1 MADKVDS
8 IDTEKKVEGFIT
20 RHRPLFLGLLITLVV
35 GILAL
40 ITIIAIHEQS
50 TKKDLAAIS
59 TTEFALTKALPDGYT
74 QLDVASRQETAL
86 AELEKYI
93 NKSGIVGVRANMLYA
108 DIAYQ
113 NADYANALDHYVSAA
128 TLSKKNYT
136 APLCWFNAGVCA
148 EEIGNV
154 ADALNYYQ
162 SAVDYSGE
170 FLLVSHALFSIGR
183 IKDASGD
190 CTGAAEAYQK
200 LVDGYEGTTW
210 AKLAQSRLIDL
221 KADGLIE

>member
-1 MADKVDS
+1 
-8 IDTEKKVEGFIT
+8 
-20 RHRPLFLGLLITLVV
+20 
-35 GILAL
+35 
-40 ITIIAIHEQS
+40 
-50 TKKDLAAIS
+50 
-59 TTEFALTKALPDGYT
+59 
-74 QLDVASRQETAL
+74 
-86 AELEKYI
+86 
-93 NKSGIVGVRANMLYA
+93 
-108 DIAYQ
+108 
-113 NADYANALDHYVSAA
+113 
-128 TLSKKNYT
+128 
-136 APLCWFNAGVCA
+136 LCWFNAGVCA

>member
-59 TTEFALTKALPDGYT
+59 TTEFALTKALPDG
-74 QLDVASRQETAL
+74 
-86 AELEKYI
+86 LEKYI

-113 NADYANALDHYVSAA
+113 KADYANALNHYVSAA